1 MTRRRRVGF
10 TLAEL
15 MVSVTIIGL
24 LSSIAIPKYRT
35 IKRRA
40 IATQIIGDFDV
51 VRVAALSFFVDS
63 GYFPDEANAGNV
75 PANMGMYLPNTF
87 EFKKP
92 EWTLDYEQYVV
103 KQSMKVSGQEIIGI
117 AAQTADK
124 ALGETAMALLGN
136 GASVMINGKL
146 TFIISGM

>member
-15 MVSVTIIGL
+15 MVSVTIMGL